1 MLKAT
6 IKISGSELSAELLD
20 KIKSLFT
27 GDSSDFE
34 VTISV
39 KPKESAEAAKLRIDR
54 SIENIEEKE
63 NLIAFSPEEYDTLV
77 RQLSHP

>member
-1 MLKAT
+1 MLQAT

-39 KPKESAEAAKLRIDR
+39 KPKESAEAANLRIDR
-54 SIENIEEKE
+54 SIENIEEQK

-77 RQLSHP
+77 RQLSHQ